1 MYWVAR
7 MVLGILVYSLGL
19 PAEGPTS
26 PPAHKLESPAYLA
39 VDSKGNLLISDPN
52 QNLIFRLDPAGRL
65 AVVAGDGTRGFGGD
79 GGPATQAKFSRIGG
93 IALDQAGN
101 LFIAD
106 RGNHRVRRVDRETGI
121 ITTVAGNGTRGFSGE
136 GGPATSAS
144 LSSPSA
150 LAIDEEGNLYIS
162 DYSNRRV
169 RRVNAR
175 TGTITT
181 VAGNGEFDF
190 LNARGREFGDEG
202 RHATEAP
209 VLPNSLAVDSKGS
222 LFIAESAS
230 HRIHRLDQ
238 PNGTITTVAGNGNY
252 CFDGGG
258 VPARRASV
266 GTPRVIALDGA
277 GNLFIADSFNHRVRR
292 VDAAT
297 GIITTVAGNGT
308 KGFSGDGGPSVRASL
323 ANPLGLA
330 VDQEGNFYIADLWN
344 KRVRRVDAATGII
357 TTVAGSENPPFKG
370 DPDAAEITEKIPV
383 VPYFRDQSQYVNRFR
398 IQEQKRISK
407 DYSAVVVYAYVPSEE
422 VGCLPKKL
430 EYREK
435 EAYGVFIQSNTDRDH
450 ILALDV
456 FPSPAG
462 RDGIVKIEEV
472 DERTLIVSK
481 RQDTY
486 GYDFG
491 RVKYFYDLDA
501 AKLLKKFEYQPM
513 NVYDAARLGN
523 ELFFLGS
530 DDRERSIIAKLT
542 HSSAYSSPEY
552 VMITSLDSQPIK
564 PILAIEKEGKTLVFL
579 VRKRDPIEKGEDYG
593 YSEGKWTRVP
603 YRFISEAKTVEI
615 RSQGPIHRR
624 LRIEKGDPPGPG
636 REKLSGIR
644 VVSRGESDSASQ
656 GASTVREEFYPLPQ
670 PTYDLFQAYRPRRVE
685 NGYTRGGTVFQ
696 EDIGPF
702 QLEENKLWFGMTF
715 YDGEGYSGVGG
726 LGTFDVNTSQYEVR
740 YLREIADW
748 SVQSILVEEEAIW
761 MGLAGRGEGST
772 SSGGVARYDR
782 ATGTVKKY
790 KVPAVIN
797 KILRAGDALYLA
809 TTNGIYLV
817 LVQNDKGY
825 KLVHLEYTLNIDGS
839 YSLRSKLFR
848 LLIHDL

>member
-1 MYWVAR
+1 MYRVAR
-7 MVLGILVYSLGL
+7 MVSAILVFCLGL

-26 PPAHKLESPAYLA
+26 PPAPKLESPAYLA
-39 VDSKGNLLISDPN
+39 VDSKGNLLIGDPN

-65 AVVAGDGTRGFGGD
+65 AVAAGDGTRGFGGD
-79 GGPATQAKFSRIGG
+79 GGPATRAILSGNRG

-106 RGNHRVRRVDRETGI
+106 RGNHRIRHVDRETGI
-121 ITTVAGNGTRGFSGE
+121 ITTVAGNGTRGFSGD

-150 LAIDEEGNLYIS
+150 LAIDEEGNLYVS

-169 RRVNAR
+169 RRVDAR

-190 LNARGREFGDEG
+190 LNDRGREFGDEG
-202 RHATEAP
+202 RHATEAS

-230 HRIHRLDQ
+230 YRIHRLDQ

-258 VPARRASV
+258 VSARRASV
-266 GTPRVIALDGA
+266 GSPRVIALDGI
-277 GNLFIADSFNHRVRR
+277 GNLFIGDSFNHRVRR
-292 VDAAT
+292 VDAVT
-297 GIITTVAGNGT
+297 GIITTVAGNGI

-323 ANPLGLA
+323 AEPTGLA
-330 VDQEGNFYIADLWN
+330 VDQEGNFFIADFGN

-383 VPYFRDQSQYVNRFR
+383 VPYFREQSQYVNRFR
-398 IQEQKRISK
+398 IQERRKITEE
-407 DYSAVVVYAYVPSEE
+407 YSAVVVWAYIASEE
-422 VGCLPKKL
+422 ELCLPKKP
-430 EYREK
+430 EYRER
-435 EAYGVFIQSNTDRDH
+435 EAYGVFIQSNNDKDR
-450 ILALDV
+450 IVALDV
-456 FPSPAG
+456 FPSPAI
-462 RDGIVKIEEV
+462 RDSTVKIEQG
-472 DERTLIVSK
+472 DQKTLIISK
-481 RQDTY
+481 RRGTY

-513 NVYDAARLGN
+513 NVYDAAQLGN

-530 DDRERSIIAKLT
+530 DDRKRSIIAKLT
-542 HSSAYSSPEY
+542 HSSAYSSPDY

-615 RSQGPIHRR
+615 RSQGPIRR
-624 LRIEKGDPPGPG
+624 SLRIEKGDSPGSG
-636 REKLSGIR
+636 RENKSGIR
-644 VVSRGESDSASQ
+644 VVSRAEGDSASQ
-656 GASTVREEFYPLPQ
+656 SAGTVREDFYTLPQ

-685 NGYTRGGTVFQ
+685 NGYSRAVTTLL
-696 EDIGPF
+696 EEIGPV
-702 QLEENKLWFGMTF
+702 QLEGTKLWFGITF

-726 LGTFDVNTSQYEVR
+726 LGTFDATTGQYEVNYIR
-740 YLREIADW
+740 DIADR
-748 SVQSILVEEEAIW
+748 SVQSILVEQEAIW

-772 SSGGVARYDR
+772 SSGGLARYDR

-797 KILRAGDALYLA
+797 KILRTGDTLYLA

-817 LVQNDKGY
+817 PVQHDKGD
-825 KLVHLEYTLNIDGS
+825 KLVHLEYTLNIDGR
-839 YSLRSKLFR
+839 YSLRSKESPLAASN
-848 LLIHDL
+848 

>member
-7 MVLGILVYSLGL
+7 MVLGILVFSLGL

-26 PPAHKLESPAYLA
+26 PPAYKLKSPAYLA
-39 VDSKGNLLISDPN
+39 VDSKGNLLIADPN
-52 QNLIFRLDPAGRL
+52 QNLIFRLDPAWRL

-79 GGPATQAKFSRIGG
+79 GGPATQAKLSGIGG

-106 RGNHRVRRVDRETGI
+106 RGNHRIRRVDAKTSI
-121 ITTVAGNGTRGFSGE
+121 ITTVAGNGTRGFSGD

-144 LSSPSA
+144 LSSPVA
-150 LAIDEEGNLYIS
+150 LAIDEEENLYIS

-169 RRVNAR
+169 RRVDAR

-190 LNARGREFGDEG
+190 LNARGRGFGDEG
-202 RHATEAP
+202 RHATEAS
-209 VLPNSLAVDSKGS
+209 VLPNGLAVDSIGS

-230 HRIHRLDQ
+230 YRIHRLDQ

-258 VPARRASV
+258 VSARRASV
-266 GTPRVIALDGA
+266 GSPRVIALDGV

-292 VDAAT
+292 VDAVT

-308 KGFSGDGGPSVRASL
+308 KGFGGDGGPSVRASL
-323 ANPLGLA
+323 AEPTGLA
-330 VDQEGNFYIADLWN
+330 VDQEGNLFIADFEN
-344 KRVRRVDAATGII
+344 HRIRRVDAETGII

-370 DPDAAEITEKIPV
+370 VPDAAEITEKIPV

-398 IQEQKRISK
+398 IQQQKRISK
-407 DYSAVVVYAYVPSEE
+407 DYSAVVVYAYVSSEE
-422 VGCLPKKL
+422 EGCLPKKL
-430 EYREK
+430 EYQER

-456 FPSPAG
+456 FPSPAI
-462 RDGIVKIEEV
+462 RDSIVKIEEV

-481 RQDTY
+481 RRGTY
-486 GYDFG
+486 GIDYG
-491 RVKYFYDLDA
+491 RVKYFYELGA

-513 NVYDAARLGN
+513 NVYDVARLGN

-530 DDRERSIIAKLT
+530 DDRKRSIIAKLT

-564 PILAIEKEGKTLVFL
+564 PILAIKKEGKTLVFL
-579 VRKRDPIEKGEDYG
+579 VRKRDPIERGEDYG

-603 YRFISEAKTVEI
+603 YRFISEARTVEI
-615 RSQGPIHRR
+615 RSQGPIRRR
-624 LRIEKGDPPGPG
+624 LRIEKGTSPGSEG
-636 REKLSGIR
+636 EKISGIR
-644 VVSRGESDSASQ
+644 VVSRMEGDSTSQ
-656 GASTVREEFYPLPQ
+656 DASTVREDFYNLPQ

-685 NGYTRGGTVFQ
+685 NGYRRARTTLL
-696 EDIGPF
+696 EEIGPV
-702 QLEENKLWFGMTF
+702 QLEGTKLWFGMTF

-726 LGTFDVNTSQYEVR
+726 LGTFDATTGQYEVN
-740 YLREIADW
+740 YLRQIADW
-748 SVQSILVEEEAIW
+748 SVHSILVEQEAIW
-761 MGLAGRGEGST
+761 MGLAWRGEGST
-772 SSGGVARYDR
+772 SSGGLARYDR

-797 KILRAGDALYLA
+797 KILRAGDTLYLA
-809 TTNGIYLV
+809 TTNGIYLL
-817 LVQNDKGY
+817 LVHHDKGD

-839 YSLRSKLFR
+839 YSLRSKESPLAASN
-848 LLIHDL
+848 